1 MGRFPS
7 GFTANLRLRAG
18 LVLWI
23 VFAAQPVCAQG
34 HEPEDGEA
42 WWAGLED
49 QGPGLHVLERDSTY
63 RVSGFT
69 YDDIYREMQRNGPG
83 ADDIG
88 VRLGMHY
95 SQWRWSFRF
104 TTRPGGRCGLRDATV
119 LLRSR
124 IVLPE
129 WTNAST
135 APGQIARGWRP
146 FLAALRRHE
155 EGHRNRAKAQGVFL
169 WQSLLG
175 LEAADCDALQTM
187 VESTADRVI
196 NEGREAQVAYDRD
209 TGHGLTQG
217 AVWPPPR

>member
-1 MGRFPS
+1 VTGVAVAVACIACAAHS
-7 GFTANLRLRAG
+7 LRA
-18 LVLWI
+18 
-23 VFAAQPVCAQG
+23 QEQKRK
-34 HEPEDGEA
+34 PEED

-49 QGPGLHVLERDSTY
+49 QGPGLHVVEQDSSY

-69 YDDIYREMQRNGPG
+69 YDDLYREMKRNGPG

-88 VRLGMHY
+88 IRLGMHY
-95 SQWRWSFRF
+95 SQWRWSFRYM
-104 TTRPGGRCGLRDATV
+104 TRPQGGRCRLSEATV

-129 WTNAST
+129 WTNVST
-135 APGQIARGWRP
+135 APRQIARGWRP
-146 FLAALRRHE
+146 FLDALRRHE

-175 LEAADCDALQTM
+175 LEAADCDALQ
-187 VESTADRVI
+187 VLVKNIADRVI
-196 NEGREAQVAYDRD
+196 AEGREAQVAYDRD
-209 TGHGLTQG
+209 TGHGVTQG